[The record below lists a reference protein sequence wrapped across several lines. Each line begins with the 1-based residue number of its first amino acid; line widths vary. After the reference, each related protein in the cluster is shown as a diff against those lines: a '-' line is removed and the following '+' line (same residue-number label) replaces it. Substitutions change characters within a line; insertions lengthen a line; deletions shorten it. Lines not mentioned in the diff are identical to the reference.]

1 LNGIF
6 PDSLRL
12 GTYLRLLFVFVV
24 ATFGVAFRLRWIG
37 GVPSVKIKINGKLI
51 EIVSCGM
58 NPKEWIMGGDCWIDN
73 RFYPGI
79 TPSG

>member
-1 LNGIF
+1 VS
-6 PDSLRL
+6 PL
-12 GTYLRLLFVFVV
+12 GSDGSAEYHQ
-24 ATFGVAFRLRWIG
+24 G
-37 GVPSVKIKINGKLI
+37 KIKINGKLI
-51 EIVSCGM
+51 EVVSCGM